1 MKISFIGAGRVAN
14 AFSAYIKAFGIAV
27 GIYDKNHIYTDY
39 QTRTPNKQ
47 RLEAIFAASDIV
59 FITTPDDTIREV
71 AEMIAA
77 LETDIADTVVA
88 HMSGSL
94 GSDELQVLSCNCN
107 GIFSLHPMMSILGQ
121 PIDFSKVYFT
131 LEGSGD
137 ENMIGDMLRR
147 IDAHYSRIESS
158 SKALY
163 HAASCFCANY
173 SVTLMDMSRRL
184 FEDIGI
190 SEEHAW
196 QILMPLMRQVLCNVE
211 QNGSQN
217 ALTGPVSRGDAG
229 TLRKHLAA
237 MDMRRGELAAVYRF
251 MGKET
256 AAFARRAG
264 VIDDAKADAV
274 IDAFS

>member
-1 MKISFIGAGRVAN
+1 MKASFIGAGRVAH
-14 AFSAYIKAFGIAV
+14 AFSAYIKEFGVVV
-27 GIYDKNHIYTDY
+27 GIYDKSHIYADY
-39 QTRTPNKQ
+39 QARTPNKQ
-47 RLEAIFAASDIV
+47 RLDAIFASSDIV

-71 AEMIAA
+71 VEMITAA
-77 LETDIADTVVA
+77 GVDTADTVAA

-94 GSDELQVLSCNCN
+94 GSDELRLLSCD

-137 ENMIGDMLRR
+137 EAMITDMLRR
-147 IDAHYSRIESS
+147 IGANYSRIESS

-173 SVTLMDMSRRL
+173 SVALLDISRRL

-190 SEEHAW
+190 GEEDTW
-196 QILMPLMRQVLCNVE
+196 SILMPLMRQMLSNVE
-211 QNGSQN
+211 QNGSRK

-229 TLRKHLAA
+229 TVRKHLAA
-237 MDMRRGELAAVYRF
+237 LDMRHSEIAEVYRF

-256 AAFARRAG
+256 AKFARQSG
-264 VIDDAKADAV
+264 IIDDAKADAV
-274 IDAFS
+274 MDALDN